1 MNLSFYTASVGAMS
15 QQERLD
21 IIANNIANINTDG
34 YKSKSSN
41 FSNLIYSNMNAAKNT
56 ATKLKTGVGVKIEKT
71 DMDMSSGAFRTTD
84 NPYDFT
90 IVGEGLFAVKAPNAN
105 EISYTRDGSFMLSKQ
120 SDDKFMLATKEGYLV
135 LGKDNQPIEVQSELA
150 KENSVEGKEEL
161 EQELEQKIAI
171 YQFDN
176 YNDMRSLGAN
186 RLMPVAKNGQ
196 PKLNEGVSIQRGATE
211 TSNVDFAKEVSKM
224 IETQRAYQFALR
236 MVTTSDEVEGI
247 INSLRG

>member
-1 MNLSFYTASVGAMS
+1 MNLSFYTGAVGAMS
-15 QQERLD
+15 QQDKLD

-34 YKSKSSN
+34 YKSKSST
-41 FSNLIYSNMNAAKNT
+41 FSNLIYSNMNAAKN
-56 ATKLKTGVGVKIEKT
+56 ANTKLKTGVGVKIEKT
-71 DMDMSSGAFRTTD
+71 DMDMSGGALRTTD
-84 NPYDFT
+84 SPWDFA
-90 IVGEGLFAVKAPNAN
+90 IVGDGLFALKAPNGN
-105 EISYTRDGSFMLSKQ
+105 EISYTRDGSFILSKQ
-120 SDDKFMLATKEGYLV
+120 SDDKFMLATKDGYLV
-135 LGKDNQPIEVQSELA
+135 LGKDNQPIEIKQDIQDPE
-150 KENSVEGKEEL
+150 KVEGKEEL

-176 YNDMRSLGAN
+176 YNDMQSLGGN
-186 RLMPVAKNGQ
+186 RVMPVAKNGT
-196 PKLNEGVSIQRGATE
+196 PKLVEVGLQRGATE